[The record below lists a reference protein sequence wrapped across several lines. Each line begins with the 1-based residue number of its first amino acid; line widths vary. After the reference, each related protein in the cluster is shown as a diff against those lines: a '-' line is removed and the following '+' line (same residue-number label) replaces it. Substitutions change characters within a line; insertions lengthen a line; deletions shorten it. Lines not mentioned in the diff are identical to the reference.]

1 MSQSQAHAA
10 KSGLSRG
17 ASFSWRRAIGLS
29 QAQARIS
36 RQIGV
41 PLSRSGRQQ
50 KLGRIA
56 FKLIAVMALVILAL
70 GATLVFNRPDAA
82 AGLLQANGLHVGP

>member
-1 MSQSQAHAA
+1 MSQFQAHAA

-56 FKLIAVMALVILAL
+56 FKLIAVMALAILVL
-70 GATLVFNRPDAA
+70 GAALIFNRPDAA
-82 AGLLQANGLHVGP
+82 AGFLQANGLHVGP